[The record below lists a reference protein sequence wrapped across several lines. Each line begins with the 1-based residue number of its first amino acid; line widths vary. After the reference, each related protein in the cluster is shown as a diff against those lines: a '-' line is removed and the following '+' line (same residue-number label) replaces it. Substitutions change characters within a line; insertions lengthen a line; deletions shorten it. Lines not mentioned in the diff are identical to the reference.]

1 MNKKQIRKVISIIL
15 AVCFFLSTVQVQALA
30 EAIQE
35 ELEWQKILNDSDE
48 TEQRES
54 PENDALEESEVTEVE
69 DPEAITDDLDLAVT
83 EYKTDRFIVKYKE
96 NSPSWNLLKA
106 ESAEAS
112 TDTAGIY
119 AIQQNVRLVSPFKAV
134 DVDVVT
140 TGFGKD
146 IRSAEVVVEENMLLL
161 NTTEE
166 VTMKELLDSAE
177 VQAISKDIQYIQ
189 PDYEMEPASAASF
202 IRELFGQ
209 QTDEPPSF
217 LEDGSSFFKEL
228 LTKPPYQTETG
239 LDAAWE
245 ISKGESV
252 IVALLDTGI
261 ETTHESLR
269 QNLLSGWDFV
279 NNCDLVNNP
288 EYHFDQ
294 GHGTMMA
301 GIIAGKG
308 NGNAEASG
316 VAPAAKILP
325 LKVFEEGR
333 AYTSDIVRA
342 IQYAEANNAKVA
354 NVSFGSRF
362 ENPALREAIA
372 NSNMLFVCA
381 VGNNGYNMDKYPVYP
396 AAFGFDNVIA
406 VSSVDTNGKLS
417 VFSNYGEKS
426 VDVAAPGEDVLSAW
440 LDNTYQKGR
449 GTSVATAYVS
459 GEAALLFAL
468 DKYSTAKE
476 VKERIIQSSDHISG
490 LKDKVQEGRKINCA
504 YAVSNRAGENPSELT
519 VDDPPREDMI
529 IGQMPDR
536 EDFELYADGYVSMR
550 TSMSTARHGLAVVAV
565 NNKIYA
571 IGGQTAAYGGYS
583 NVVEEYDPT
592 ADAWTKKANMPVAK
606 SYFGYFV
613 YSNKVY
619 VLGGF
624 NGSYLSSVE
633 VYDPVSDTWVSKGN
647 ILPTARKSLTVTLDP
662 TSGKAYAIGGYHG
675 GYLNTVHEFDPET
688 FTFIQKPN
696 ITTRRSDHV
705 AFYYDGKIYVESGI
719 AGGLDT
725 VYTEEQYHV
734 ATGVTTNGG
743 APRTFM
749 ANAAG
754 VTIED
759 RFIGIGG
766 RTSGEAIEYTT
777 EMTHSSLQQP
787 NDELTAWYITKSQMN
802 VARAGHGAAVLNGK
816 VYMAGGVNSNSVFA
830 YLEELDLGW
839 QVKSSLPIPLKNFK
853 SIEVDGK
860 IYVFGG
866 TAYLSGSGQ
875 RSKAVY
881 EYDPIK
887 NSWSQKS
894 DMPHYGEGFSIAS
907 AYGKVYLIGGR
918 SSASISGSYTYTN
931 KVYEY
936 DYKTNLWT
944 EKASLGRFRDG
955 ATAGFYQDK
964 IYVVGGAYGKGLYVD
979 AYDPL
984 KNSWL
989 SKKNLPSERTSP
1001 SVHILNNELFVT
1013 NNYENS
1019 LLVYNEANDHWQVK
1033 SPTVNYY
1040 GNLFFTLSDII
1051 FSFSKGSNYI
1061 TPSIYEYYPNENTWA
1076 YYRTFNFVGNLNE
1089 VTTLNNKAYIFI
1101 GANEYSTG
1109 LVEYSVS
1116 KTPWVERGGLG
1127 YHAAGVGAAVIG
1139 ETVYA
1144 AGGYTYRGGYFNQLR
1159 VYSPNGA
1166 WEDKA
1171 AMPTIRA
1178 YFGMASAGGKLY
1190 AVGGENSGT
1199 TAMNRVEQYSPETN
1213 TWATM
1218 ANLPNSLSH
1227 VSVVEAGGKLYAI
1240 GGRTSS
1246 YYAVNTIY
1254 EYHPT
1259 TNSWM
1264 AKASMPTARY
1274 GVSAG
1279 VIGDKIYV
1287 AGGFRSTLT
1296 NWTPVLEANPTD
1308 VLEVYDITN
1317 NTWSTKKAL
1326 PYSFGYAGGAA
1337 RDSFYV
1343 IGGYDGYNEFSLV
1356 YEYSPILDKWLT
1368 WPGPQGKNYSFGT
1381 ALTSEGLYAI
1391 AGKNNSGYTSGIEFA
1406 PISILT
1412 SDYIHLGEEQINPS
1426 GNFARTYTDLEYN
1439 TPGFNVMFTRTYNS
1453 ADKRT
1458 SSISTGWTFGFESK
1472 ITEEGNTAAVRLPDG
1487 SGVTFGVNAA
1497 DGSYTAKD
1505 SRSTLV
1511 RQSDGSKILTTLDQY
1526 SYGFDAKG
1534 YMIWM
1539 KDRNGNKI
1547 DITVNTDGKVT
1558 AVQDSTGKKS
1568 IITYVNNRISQM
1580 TDPVGRTVKYA
1591 YDSAGRLVTATN
1603 PSGFSH
1609 SYEYDGNGYL
1619 AKIKDAAGTVTET
1632 ITYYPLNADETI
1644 PKVKTITD
1652 IYGNIQTYIYDKV
1665 EGKVAVTDSNN
1676 RESITWFDKMLY
1688 PIRTRDAESK
1698 ETRTS
1703 YVEEGGINKYGDVYS
1718 FTDRAGNSTYFDRD
1732 DRGNIIRQINPDETI
1747 KAFTYDSK
1755 NNLLSEKDEE
1765 GKMTFYI
1772 YDANGINLLK
1782 IAQPLNGTDLYADA
1796 APQNQFAITEN
1807 TFYTA
1812 AEAQSM
1818 CGKEIAGLL
1827 KSIKDPE
1834 GNVASYTYDTNGYL
1848 ATEKD
1853 GLNQIMFY
1861 VYNPIGWLKQ
1871 ETGVAGYTTKYYY
1884 DKLGRVIKKIDHGG
1898 ETERDVY
1905 DHRGNIVQKISPNQ
1919 YSAADD
1925 PSLYD
1930 VNHVITN
1937 ADLYNALTHGY
1948 RYTYLPNNLLQ
1959 KEINPLDFETSYTYD
1974 QYGNVLTET
1983 LPNGLATIHTYDVLH
1998 RLKTTSIKEEPSSA
2012 MLLTEEYD
2020 YILKSDGQTEKIHVK
2035 YLNETEKAVTKETI
2049 DYAGRTVRTDNPDG
2063 GFRMNEYARNGNLI
2077 KATDPRGNSTYYSY
2091 DGLNRPIAVW
2101 LPADSGLY
2109 MYRGTEYDKSGNITK
2124 EMQAKDNIAVFHVPT
2139 ANLVWNAS
2147 SYDARGRK
2155 IVDMDSMG
2163 GKTTYTYSDLDDT
2176 MMQRTYRDETNYDQ
2190 TLKKYNHLGEIK
2202 ESITFVDPADFSNDT
2217 SELKDAY
2224 TFDKEGNILTH
2235 TRPNGLIITYTYD
2248 LLGRQLTSTQ
2258 SGLDTYTYDFRGAVL
2273 TAKDALGRVT
2283 KNEYDQKGNR
2293 IKTINAKGGVT
2304 YCVYDLSNR
2313 KIIEVKP
2320 KNYYEM
2326 DIEKLSRRIIE
2337 YDACDRMILQRDVS
2351 GHVYSKRINIINSFT
2366 YDFNGNN
2373 LTATDGM
2380 GEVTIYTYD
2389 AANRMTSVCD
2399 PENAARGLGFTTQFK
2414 YNGLGQ
2420 KVEEKDAN
2428 DVVTNFKYNDHGN
2441 LITTLID
2448 DKLVG
2453 SSTYDFVGNILTDR
2467 DGNENTVVYSYN
2479 HIGEVREA
2487 VYPGDGSIVAH
2498 TVTYQYIPLGKIA
2511 RSETSLG
2518 KVNMFTYD
2526 YQGRT
2531 LSETEMKSDETEKIT
2546 RSFRY
2551 DILGNLRF
2559 EVDERENVIE
2569 YIYDE
2574 LGRKTAD
2581 KVSVSINGEKVIQR
2595 TDLEYDADGNITSV
2609 IDWRGNRYRNA
2620 YDELDRVVHKENKY
2634 NLMEEIEYNNNHQQI
2649 KSINYYGYCSEFEYD
2664 KAGRLVSITDA
2675 EKNKNTQSYDAVGNK
2690 VTETD
2695 GRGNTTSYFYD
2706 AQRRLTRI
2714 SNALGEDIVYTYDQA
2729 GNLLTQRDGN
2739 GNQSSF
2745 TYNVRNLLTTR
2756 VDEGEG
2762 ENRRE
2767 NYTYFSNGL
2776 LSGRT
2781 DKAGISHHYAYDIHE
2796 RKTEDNAGGD
2806 LVSYTYD
2813 NSGNLLTMSDDTGVT
2828 SRTYDELGR
2837 TISKTVPNIGTTLY
2851 TYDQTA
2857 GLAKGLSTE
2866 TTTDPKGNTITKFI
2880 DGAGRPYRIKDGD
2893 VVVASYSYD
2902 ASGNRWCVSYQGGI
2916 TEEYTYYT
2924 NNRLKTLEHK
2934 RGGWTFEAYHYGY
2947 DQSGNLQIKTDKKGN
2962 TTYDYDS
2969 LNRLIEVN
2977 EPSGKTTKYGFDQGG
2992 NRSTETITEGK
3003 NVTINSYAYNEQNQL
3018 VAVEKSLNGE
3028 RIGGASY
3035 YYDANGNM
3043 ISSVPYSVQEESE
3056 EDKTKSVLQPSLLEQ
3071 VKTQESS
3078 MVDQDK
3084 TDPVVDDREV
3094 DIEHR
3099 VETNVKLPQDESIV
3113 KNGEDDSKDVPDL
3126 LLEPMMTEKMTIPLP
3141 LKNED
3146 ALKSLNGYTKEDDFR
3161 EASNS
3166 EREVDKG
3173 ETEGFNSRDDGRAD
3187 IITDLPVLLQEEQ
3200 KKESFE
3206 SRIPVLE
3213 EEFFKDEEAEEFSLQ
3228 DAINKS
3234 ETGAALY
3241 LLGEEDI
3248 PQSPTLYAYDNR
3260 NNLIKVKQGA
3270 NTTLSKYNG
3279 DGLRV
3284 EKIVNGKTYQ
3294 YLYEYDKIILEVDQN
3309 GGETARNIYGLNLLK
3324 RSAEGE
3330 SFMYMYNG
3338 HGDVTAL
3345 LNQSGQVVVEYYYDA
3360 FGVIVEET
3368 AKVNNPFRYAG
3379 YEYDV
3384 ESGLYYLKARHYDPT
3399 IARFLQEDTYR
3410 GQINDPLSLN
3420 LYTYCRNEPLMYHD
3434 PTGHADVPVRG
3445 SNESQGNSVSWN
3457 KGTSKG
3463 NSTITITDSKG
3474 NSKTIKEGK
3483 DYYIASNGS
3492 AYYTNNSSNAVRNN
3506 SNSKDLTWAAGNTK
3520 GNSTITIKGQ
3530 SGVLREGVDFYIGNN
3545 GTAYYYSNVLTVN
3558 NAKQTSG
3565 KSTSATMS
3573 TAKETI
3579 AVKTTNKARNST
3591 QIVTLKVGK
3600 DYYIGKDGNPY
3611 SYYGPPAPIQDKPS
3625 TTTDQ
3630 KAETVSKPIESVVN
3644 SASLPHAFPGELSKN
3659 SSQDLWREVTR
3670 VQVWLAELQYLDPIP
3685 ITNYDQRSDGGYG
3698 NTTESAVRQFQKQ
3711 YNLNPTGIVD
3721 KTTWNKMQSMY
3732 YTSATYTDQSVKMGN
3747 PLDQMKSTDRRDN
3760 FGYRDMKDNC
3770 GKVADH
3776 IKMHNGIDL
3785 AKPLGTKVQAAVN
3798 GTVVLVHK
3806 DYGARGK
3813 TVVIQS
3819 SDNTQVYVISQHL
3832 NSIDVVQGQTVS
3844 MDTKIGEVGHTG
3856 GKYGNHLHFEVVID
3870 MKIESSS
3877 IKYGSPQNAWIFLP

>member
-1 MNKKQIRKVISIIL
+1 MNKKRIRKVTSIIL
-15 AVCFFLSTVQVQALA
+15 AVCFFLSTVPVQALA

-35 ELEWQKILNDSDE
+35 EMEWQKILNNIDEPEQEDGLELDSLEDSE
-48 TEQRES
+48 EV
-54 PENDALEESEVTEVE
+54 DAEEVT
-69 DPEAITDDLDLAVT
+69 ADDHDLALT

-96 NSPSWNLLKA
+96 KSPSWNQLNV
-106 ESAEAS
+106 ESAEES
-112 TDTAGIY
+112 AGIY
-119 AIQQNVRLVSPFKAV
+119 TLRESIKLISPFKVVEV
-134 DVDVVT
+134 DVNT
-140 TGFGKD
+140 TGFSKN
-146 IRSAEVVVEENMLLL
+146 IRSAELVAEENMLLI

-166 VTMKELLDSAE
+166 VTLKELLDSPE

-189 PDYEMEPASAASF
+189 PDYEMEPASATSF
-202 IRELFGQ
+202 FRELLGQ
-209 QTDEPPSF
+209 QTNDLPLS
-217 LEDGSSFFKEL
+217 LDGTSFFKEL

-245 ISKGESV
+245 INKGEDV

-269 QNLLSGWDFV
+269 QNLLPGWDFV
-279 NNCDLVNNP
+279 NDRNLVNDP

-308 NGNAEASG
+308 DGSTENSG

-325 LKVFEEGR
+325 LKVFEEGK

-342 IQYAEANNAKVA
+342 IQYAEVNDAKVA

-362 ENPALREAIA
+362 ENPALREAVA

-417 VFSNYGEKS
+417 VFSNYGEKT

-440 LDNTYQKGR
+440 LDNTYQTGT

-459 GEAALLFAL
+459 GEAALIFAL
-468 DKYSTAKE
+468 DKYGTAKE
-476 VKERIIQSSDHISG
+476 VKERIVQSSDHISG
-490 LKDKVQEGRKINCA
+490 LRDKVQEGRKINCA
-504 YAVSNRAGENPSELT
+504 YAVSNRTGENTNELA
-519 VDDPPREDMI
+519 VDDPPREDMV

-536 EDFELYADGYVSMR
+536 DDFELYADGYVSMR

-571 IGGQTAAYGGYS
+571 IGGQTAEYGGYS
-583 NVVEEYDPT
+583 NVVEEYNPAT
-592 ADAWTKKANMPVAK
+592 DAWTKKANMPVAK

-613 YSNKVY
+613 YNNKVY

-633 VYDPVSDTWVSKGN
+633 VYDPVADTWVSKGN

-688 FTFIQKPN
+688 FTFTQKPN

-754 VTIED
+754 VIIED

-766 RTSGEAIEYTT
+766 RTSGEYIEYTT
-777 EMTHSSLQQP
+777 EMTHSSLQDP

-816 VYMAGGVNSNSVFA
+816 VYMAGGINSNSVFA

-860 IYVFGG
+860 IYVIGG
-866 TAYLSGSGQ
+866 TVYLSGSGQ

-887 NSWSQKS
+887 NSWSQKA

-955 ATAGFYQDK
+955 AAAGFYQDK
-964 IYVVGGAYGKGLYVD
+964 IYVIGGSYGNGLYVD
-979 AYDPL
+979 VFDPL
-984 KNSWL
+984 KNLWQ
-989 SKKNLPSERTSP
+989 SKKNLSSTRTSP
-1001 SVHILNNELFVT
+1001 GIHILNNQLFIT
-1013 NNYENS
+1013 NNYESN
-1019 LLVYNEANDHWQVK
+1019 LLVYDEVNDNWQIK
-1033 SPTVNYY
+1033 SPVNKYS

-1089 VTTLNNKAYIFI
+1089 VTTLNNKAYIFV

-1116 KTPWVERGGLG
+1116 KTPWVERDSLG
-1127 YHAAGVGAAVIG
+1127 YPAAGVGAAAIG

-1144 AGGYTYRGGYFNQLR
+1144 AGGYSYYGGYFNQLR
-1159 VYSPNGA
+1159 VYSPSTG
-1166 WEDKA
+1166 WENKA
-1171 AMPTIRA
+1171 AMPTVRA
-1178 YFGMASAGGKLY
+1178 YFGMASTGGKLY
-1190 AVGGENSGT
+1190 AVGGENAGT
-1199 TAMNRVEQYSPETN
+1199 GALNKVEQYSPETN

-1246 YYAVNTIY
+1246 GYVVNTIY
-1254 EYHPT
+1254 EYHPA
-1259 TNSWM
+1259 TNSWA

-1308 VLEVYDITN
+1308 VLEVYDITS
-1317 NTWSTKKAL
+1317 NTWSTKKSL

-1343 IGGYDGYNEFSLV
+1343 VGGYDGYNEFSLV
-1356 YEYSPILDKWLT
+1356 YEYSPTLDKWLT
-1368 WPGPQGKNYSFGT
+1368 WPGPQGKSYSFGT

-1391 AGKNNSGYTSGIEFA
+1391 AGKNNSGYISGIEFA
-1406 PISILT
+1406 PISMLT
-1412 SDYIHLGEEQINPS
+1412 SDYIHLGEEKINPT
-1426 GNFARTYTDLEYN
+1426 GNFARTYTDLEYT

-1453 ADKRT
+1453 ADKRA

-1472 ITEEGNTAAVRLPDG
+1472 ITEEGNIAVVRLPDG
-1487 SGVTFGVNAA
+1487 SGVTFGVNAS
-1497 DGSYTAKD
+1497 DGSYKAKD
-1505 SRSTLV
+1505 SRSTLIK
-1511 RQSDGSKILTTLDQY
+1511 QSDSSKILTTPDQY
-1526 SYGFDAKG
+1526 SYGFDVKG
-1534 YMIWM
+1534 YMVWM
-1539 KDRNGNKI
+1539 KDRNGNRI
-1547 DITVNTDGKVT
+1547 DITVNANGQVT
-1558 AVQDSTGKKS
+1558 AVQDPSGKISTVAYTS
-1568 IITYVNNRISQM
+1568 NRISQM

-1591 YDSAGRLVTATN
+1591 YDSAGRLVTVTN

-1609 SYEYDGNGYL
+1609 SYEYDGSGYL
-1619 AKIKDAAGTVTET
+1619 AKTKDEASIATET

-1652 IYGNIQTYIYDKV
+1652 IYGNVQTYVYDKV
-1665 EGKVAVTDSNN
+1665 EGKVAVMDSNN

-1688 PIRTRDAESK
+1688 PIRTRDAENK

-1703 YVEEGGINKYGDVYS
+1703 YFEEGGINRYGEVYS

-1732 DRGNIIRQINPDETI
+1732 DRGNIIRQLNPDETV
-1747 KAFTYDSK
+1747 KEFTYDMK

-1765 GKMTFYI
+1765 GKMTFYV
-1772 YDANGINLLK
+1772 YDMNGVDLLK
-1782 IAQPLNGTDLYADA
+1782 TAQPLNGIDVYTDA
-1796 APQNQFAITEN
+1796 APQGQFAITEN
-1807 TFYTA
+1807 SFYTT

-1834 GNVASYTYDTNGYL
+1834 GNVASYTYDTNGYI

-1853 GLNQIMFY
+1853 GLGQVTFY
-1861 VYNPIGWLKQ
+1861 QHNPIGWLNQ

-1884 DKLGRVIKKIDHGG
+1884 DKLGHVTKKIDHGG

-1905 DHRGNIVQKISPNQ
+1905 DNRGNIVQKISPNQ
-1919 YSAADD
+1919 YDVAGD
-1925 PSLYD
+1925 PSVYD
-1930 VNHVITN
+1930 AYHILTTAN
-1937 ADLYNALTHGY
+1937 LYNASAHGY

-1959 KEINPLDFETSYTYD
+1959 KEIDPLDFETSYTYD

-1983 LPNGLATIHTYDVLH
+1983 LPNGLETINSYDVLH
-1998 RLKTTSIKEEPSSA
+1998 RLKTTSLKEEPSSA
-2012 MLLTEEYD
+2012 ILFTDEYN
-2020 YILKSDGQTEKIHVK
+2020 YVLKSDGQTEKVHVK
-2035 YLNETEKAVTKETI
+2035 HLNETDVAVTKETI

-2063 GFRMNEYARNGNLI
+2063 GFSTNEYAGNGNLV
-2077 KATDPRGNSTYYSY
+2077 KATDPRGNSTYYHY

-2124 EMQAKDNIAVFHVPT
+2124 EVQAKDNLSTFHVPT
-2139 ANLVWNAS
+2139 SNLVWTAF

-2155 IVDMDSMG
+2155 VVDLDSMG

-2190 TLKKYNHLGEIK
+2190 ILKKYNHLGEIK
-2202 ESITFVDPADFSNDT
+2202 ENITFVDPADFSSGT

-2224 TFDKEGNILTH
+2224 TFDKEGNVLTH
-2235 TRPNGLIITYTYD
+2235 TRPNEAAITYTYD
-2248 LLGRQLTSTQ
+2248 LLGRQLTSSQ
-2258 SGLDTYTYDFRGAVL
+2258 PGLDENNVATNIIDTYTYDFRGAML
-2273 TAKDALGRVT
+2273 TEKDALGRVT
-2283 KNEYDQKGNR
+2283 RYEYDQRGNQL
-2293 IKTINAKGGVT
+2293 AKIDPNYGGT
-2304 YCVYDLSNR
+2304 FYTYDLANR
-2313 KIIEVKP
+2313 KIEELTP
-2320 KNYYEM
+2320 SNSTYY
-2326 DIEKLSRRIIE
+2326 DPTKSNRRIIE
-2337 YDACDRMILQRDVS
+2337 YDACNQVIFQRDIPAKAYDDS
-2351 GHVYSKRINIINSFT
+2351 TNIVNSFT
-2366 YDFNGNN
+2366 YDLNGNK

-2380 GEVTIYTYD
+2380 GGITTYTYD
-2389 AANRMTSVCD
+2389 AANRVTSVCD
-2399 PENAARGLGFTTQFK
+2399 PENAARGFGFTTQFR

-2420 KVEEKDAN
+2420 KIEEKDAN
-2428 DVVTNFKYNDHGN
+2428 NVVTNFKYNDHGN
-2441 LITTLID
+2441 LIATSIDGQLI
-2448 DKLVG
+2448 G
-2453 SSTYDFVGNILTDR
+2453 SSTYDLAGNIIIEK
-2467 DGNENTVVYSYN
+2467 DGNGNVVVYSYN
-2479 HIGEVREA
+2479 HIDQVRE
-2487 VYPGDGSIVAH
+2487 VVFPGDDSIAAYTVA
-2498 TVTYQYIPLGKIA
+2498 YQYTQLGRVA

-2518 KVNMFTYD
+2518 KVNAFTYD
-2526 YQGRT
+2526 HQGRI
-2531 LSETEMKSDETEKIT
+2531 LSETEMKSDEAEKIT

-2551 DILGNLRF
+2551 DLLGNLRF
-2559 EVDERENVIE
+2559 EVDERGNTSEYVYDKTNRKIE
-2569 YIYDE
+2569 
-2574 LGRKTAD
+2574 D
-2581 KVSVSINGEKVIQR
+2581 KVVVSINGEKVIKS
-2595 TDLEYDADGNITSV
+2595 TETKYGEAGNVLSV
-2609 IDWRGNRYRNA
+2609 TDWRGNVYTNT
-2620 YDELDRVVHKENKY
+2620 YDHLGRITVRKDPKNNFIETFVY
-2634 NLMEEIEYNNNHQQI
+2634 NDNHQQI
-2649 KSINYYGYCSEFEYD
+2649 ASFDAHKGMRKFEYD
-2664 KAGRLVSITDA
+2664 RAGRVTSMTDA
-2675 EKNKNTQSYDAVGNK
+2675 EGIQISQSYDAVGNK

-2706 AQRRLTRI
+2706 AQRRLTKI
-2714 SNALGEDIVYTYDQA
+2714 SNALGEDTVYTYDQA
-2729 GNLLTQRDGN
+2729 GNLLTQIDGN

-2745 TYNVRNLLTTR
+2745 TYNVRNLLTMR
-2756 VDEGEG
+2756 VDAGEG
-2762 ENRRE
+2762 ENKAE
-2767 NYTYFSNGL
+2767 KYTYFPNGL
-2776 LSGRT
+2776 LLEKT
-2781 DKAGISHHYAYDIHE
+2781 DRRGTSHHYAYDIHE

-2813 NSGNLLTMSDDTGVT
+2813 NSGNLLTMSDSTGVT

-2837 TISKTVPNIGTTLY
+2837 TISKTVPSIGTTLY
-2851 TYDQTA
+2851 AYDQTA
-2857 GLAKGLSTE
+2857 GLTKGFSAE
-2866 TTTDPKGNTITKFI
+2866 TTTDPKGNTTTKITNQVGQLYQVKNENI
-2880 DGAGRPYRIKDGD
+2880 EIATY
-2893 VVVASYSYD
+2893 YYN
-2902 ASGNRWCVSYQGGI
+2902 GNGSCRSVSYHGGAR
-2916 TEEYTYYT
+2916 EEYTYYA
-2924 NNRLKTLEHK
+2924 NNLLKTITNEIHG
-2934 RGGWTFEAYHYGY
+2934 RTIDAYRYGY
-2947 DQSGNLQIKTDKKGN
+2947 DQNGNIQTKFDKKGS
-2962 TTYDYDS
+2962 TTYTYDS

-2977 EPSGKTTKYGFDQGG
+2977 EPSGKVTKYGFDQGG

-3003 NVTINSYAYNEQNQL
+3003 DVTISSYAYNEQNRL
-3018 VAVEKSLNGE
+3018 VAVEKNLNDE
-3028 RIGGASY
+3028 HTGGVSY

-3043 ISSVPYSVQEESE
+3043 ISSVPYSVQDESGE
-3056 EDKTKSVLQPSLLEQ
+3056 GKAENVLLPSVLEQ
-3071 VKTQESS
+3071 VEMQESS
-3078 MVDQDK
+3078 IADEEEKGLEADGRDK
-3084 TDPVVDDREV
+3084 NTKLDM
-3094 DIEHR
+3094 
-3099 VETNVKLPQDESIV
+3099 ETNRDLPQKESMVKEDEDGL
-3113 KNGEDDSKDVPDL
+3113 NDVPNL
-3126 LLEPMMTEKMTIPLP
+3126 LPETMKNDRMSIPLP
-3141 LKNED
+3141 LKD
-3146 ALKSLNGYTKEDDFR
+3146 ADVLKSMNGYAKKDDASETGEFEVETDR
-3161 EASNS
+3161 EKI
-3166 EREVDKG
+3166 EE
-3173 ETEGFNSRDDGRAD
+3173 FNLVDDGRED
-3187 IITDLPVLLQEEQ
+3187 VIDDRHNLLQEGKNQEILP
-3200 KKESFE
+3200 S
-3206 SRIPVLE
+3206 LGE
-3213 EEFFKDEEAEEFSLQ
+3213 EKVFMEENTQTEEFSLQ
-3228 DAINKS
+3228 NVVKER
-3234 ETGAALY
+3234 ETGVSLF
-3241 LLGEEDI
+3241 LLGEEAI
-3248 PQSPTLYAYDNR
+3248 PESPTLYAYDNR

-3270 NTTLSKYNG
+3270 NITLSMYNG

-3284 EKIVNGKTYQ
+3284 EKKVNGKTYQ
-3294 YLYEYDKIILEVDQN
+3294 YLYEYDNIILEVDGN
-3309 GGETARNIYGLNLLK
+3309 GQETARNTYGLNLLK

-3345 LNQSGQVVVEYYYDA
+3345 LNQSGQVAVEYYYDA

-3379 YEYDV
+3379 YEYDA

-3410 GQINDPLSLN
+3410 GQVNDPLSLN
-3420 LYTYCRNEPLMYHD
+3420 LYTYCNNEPMMYDD
-3434 PTGHADVPVRG
+3434 PTGHSLVSSIKKVVKTVKSIISSSGSKSSSSKSSGSSSSSSIISQVASLTARVKQNYQSILKQKESSAMGKSSSTVASTHKFTIFGDKDTNSILNRGLLIASLNSTAIMNKGADIVAESKLYTDKVQRSQFLLSNMGFDVYDKKPDGKMGVKTSSAVILVQSYAGIKITGRVDDQLLTKLEEYTSQGVHRLTILGKNWKTKDWENTPAIKQDNGQYTGELTRLPVNDGRDAFAQPVVAIAWARLVQGAMDYNETASSTKQIDIGKFALTGSDAGYRPYHQQVEAWFSHYADFGNMAAIPKFEDEKKAEQWAKENKSNVKDKSWNNIPDEVTGPGGALAGAGTSPHGFGAALDLSTGDPG
-3445 SNESQGNSVSWN
+3445 SNG
-3457 KGTSKG
+3457 KGKG
-3463 NSTITITDSKG
+3463 YATTEI
-3474 NSKTIKEGK
+3474 IKWLE
-3483 DYYIASNGS
+3483 
-3492 AYYTNNSSNAVRNN
+3492 
-3506 SNSKDLTWAAGNTK
+3506 
-3520 GNSTITIKGQ
+3520 
-3530 SGVLREGVDFYIGNN
+3530 
-3545 GTAYYYSNVLTVN
+3545 
-3558 NAKQTSG
+3558 
-3565 KSTSATMS
+3565 
-3573 TAKETI
+3573 
-3579 AVKTTNKARNST
+3579 
-3591 QIVTLKVGK
+3591 
-3600 DYYIGKDGNPY
+3600 
-3611 SYYGPPAPIQDKPS
+3611 
-3625 TTTDQ
+3625 
-3630 KAETVSKPIESVVN
+3630 
-3644 SASLPHAFPGELSKN
+3644 KN
-3659 SSQDLWREVTR
+3659 SST
-3670 VQVWLAELQYLDPIP
+3670 
-3685 ITNYDQRSDGGYG
+3685 YG
-3698 NTTESAVRQFQKQ
+3698 FSP
-3711 YNLNPTGIVD
+3711 Y
-3721 KTTWNKMQSMY
+3721 
-3732 YTSATYTDQSVKMGN
+3732 
-3747 PLDQMKSTDRRDN
+3747 
-3760 FGYRDMKDNC
+3760 
-3770 GKVADH
+3770 GKVT
-3776 IKMHNGIDL
+3776 
-3785 AKPLGTKVQAAVN
+3785 GTGKVLYEETWHWN
-3798 GTVVLVHK
+3798 
-3806 DYGARGK
+3806 
-3813 TVVIQS
+3813 
-3819 SDNTQVYVISQHL
+3819 YV
-3832 NSIDVVQGQTVS
+3832 
-3844 MDTKIGEVGHTG
+3844 
-3856 GKYGNHLHFEVVID
+3856 
-3870 MKIESSS
+3870 MK
-3877 IKYGSPQNAWIFLP
+3877 